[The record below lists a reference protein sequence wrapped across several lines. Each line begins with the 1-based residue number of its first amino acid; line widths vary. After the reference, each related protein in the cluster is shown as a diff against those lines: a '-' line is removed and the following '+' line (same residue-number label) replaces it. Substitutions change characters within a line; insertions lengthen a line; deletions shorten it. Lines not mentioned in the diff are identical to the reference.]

1 MKRVLIL
8 GGSSDIGVFLAEKF
22 LKNKFHVSA
31 HYSKNKKKLN
41 NLKSNYSKI
50 SLIKSDFSKINEKK
64 LNQLVNYFCKENF
77 DIIINLVGYIDNK
90 SYENYSYNSL
100 IASLKINTIIPN
112 LIIRENLKY
121 MKRQNWGRILNC
133 STVGVKYGGGEYS
146 FNYNLSK
153 HCLEFI
159 PGKFK
164 NWAEKN
170 ILINNLRI
178 GHAKTKIHD
187 RMKKILKGKSRIK
200 LIPMKRMITVKEVC
214 EYIYFYSTNLNSYVT
229 GETISISGGE

>member
-1 MKRVLIL
+1 M
-8 GGSSDIGVFLAEKF
+8 
-22 LKNKFHVSA
+22 
-31 HYSKNKKKLN
+31 
-41 NLKSNYSKI
+41 
-50 SLIKSDFSKINEKK
+50 
-64 LNQLVNYFCKENF
+64 
-77 DIIINLVGYIDNK
+77 
-90 SYENYSYNSL
+90 
-100 IASLKINTIIPN
+100 
-112 LIIRENLKY
+112 
-121 MKRQNWGRILNC
+121 
-133 STVGVKYGGGEYS
+133 GVKYGGGEYS